1 MTKPAGGVRSLKSE
15 TLSSLFWKLFERG
28 GSAFVQLVVQIV
40 MARLLAPEQFGALS
54 IMLVFVNI
62 GNVVVQSGLNTAL
75 VQASEVDDDDS
86 STVFWLSFA
95 ISILLYAIVFFAAP
109 CIAAFYQ
116 MDYLVWPLRGL
127 ALLLVINSYNS
138 VQVAL
143 VQRALKFRKIFN
155 ATIVSVVC
163 SGVLG
168 IGSAVAG
175 AGLWALVIQQLS
187 YQALNC
193 IALSWQV
200 HWRPTL
206 TFKPDRARSL
216 FGFGWKL
223 LVSALLDQGYQSL
236 SDLIVGKQFSPT
248 SLGFVS
254 QGKKY
259 PQALGNMLDGSIQ
272 PVMLSAVSRVQDDRA
287 YVKRL
292 VRRALKTSTFLIVP
306 AMTLFG
312 VAAEPIVR
320 LLLGEQWLPCVPFLQ
335 IYCFVYALLPIH
347 TTNLQALNGMGR
359 SDLFLKMELV
369 KKAYGICFVLFG
381 AFVLKDVYLLVGSY
395 MITGI
400 ISTFVNAYPN
410 KRVIGYSYGEQLRD
424 IGPAFMLSAIAGAIT
439 YLLVGLGLP
448 DLATIL
454 LQTIVMCAVYL
465 LLAKL
470 LHVEEL
476 GYLVKTVREILFK
489 RKAAKVA

>member
-1 MTKPAGGVRSLKSE
+1 MQQSLKAA
-15 TLSSLFWKLFERG
+15 TIKSLFWKLFERG
-28 GSAFVQLVVQIV
+28 GSAIVQLVVQIV
-40 MARLLAPEQFGALS
+40 MARLLAPEQFGALA

-95 ISILLYAIVFFAAP
+95 ISVILYAIVFFAAP
-109 CIAAFYQ
+109 IIAAFYQ

-175 AGLWALVIQQLS
+175 AGLWALVVQQLS

-206 TFKPDRARSL
+206 TFKPDRARTL

-272 PVMLSAVSRVQDDRA
+272 PVMLSAVSRVQDDKA

-424 IGPAFMLSAIAGAIT
+424 IGPAFMLSAIAGAIA

-454 LQTIVMCAVYL
+454 LQIIVMCAVYL

-489 RKAAKVA
+489 RKAVKVA